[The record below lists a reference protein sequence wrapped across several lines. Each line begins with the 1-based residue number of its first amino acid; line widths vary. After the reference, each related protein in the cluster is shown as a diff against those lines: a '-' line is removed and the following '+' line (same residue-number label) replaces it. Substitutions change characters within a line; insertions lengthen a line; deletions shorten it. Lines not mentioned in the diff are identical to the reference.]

1 MKKSHGILLGLV
13 LIALGVYWVLRVI
26 EIIPADFTLFFDGWW
41 TLFIIVPCVIA
52 LFSKG
57 DKALPAIGLAVGAAM
72 LLAEQEVITWT
83 QLKNMILPVLV
94 VVLGL
99 FLLLRALITGKHGS
113 ATDPA
118 LSDNRVSAVFGNR
131 LADLSGSDF
140 NGGTVTA
147 VFGTAVLDLSR
158 AMLKP
163 DAEIRVRAVFG
174 SVEVRLAGNTAV
186 RFHIVP
192 LFGGVSDRR
201 ADKPDNNAPALHVSG
216 TVTFGSVSVV

>member
-41 TLFIIVPCVIA
+41 TLFIIVPCMIA

-57 DKALPAIGLAVGAAM
+57 DKALPAIGLVIGVAM
-72 LLAEQEVITWT
+72 LLAELEIITWDK
-83 QLKNMILPVLV
+83 LKKMILPVLV
-94 VVLGL
+94 VILGL
-99 FLLLRALITGKHGS
+99 YLLLRALISGKHGS
-113 ATDPA
+113 SNNPV
-118 LSDNRVSAVFGNR
+118 LSDNRISAVFGNR
-131 LADLSGSDF
+131 VADMSGSDF

-158 AMLKP
+158 AMLAP
-163 DAEIRVRAVFG
+163 DTEVRVRAVFG
-174 SVEVRLAGNTAV
+174 SVEIRLAGNTAV

-192 LFGGVSDRR
+192 LFGGMSDHL
-201 ADKPDNNAPALHVSG
+201 AEKPDKNAPALHVSG
-216 TVTFGSVSVV
+216 TVTFGSVSVL